1 MCASPSL
8 PMIYRE
14 RSGEDKMIP
23 AYAERELL
31 FKAFARALFAAD
43 MTELYRAVTPDFLWS
58 YHDGVA
64 VTKSLASAD
73 AIAAH
78 LTEQKAL
85 FSEQRFH
92 DVAYHHLPETTFMSF
107 RITERLRATGA
118 LREQRGVEHY
128 RFRDGRIATKD
139 VYRKPIEV

>member
-1 MCASPSL
+1 
-8 PMIYRE
+8 
-14 RSGEDKMIP
+14 MIP

-43 MTELYRAVTPDFLWS
+43 MAELYRAVTPDFLWS

-64 VTKSLASAD
+64 VTKSLADAA

-85 FSEQRFH
+85 FAEQRFH
-92 DVAYHHLPETTFMSF
+92 EVAYHHLPETTFMSF
-107 RITERLRATGA
+107 RVTERLRATGMR
-118 LREQRGVEHY
+118 REQCGIERY
-128 RFRDGRIATKD
+128 TFKDGRIATKD